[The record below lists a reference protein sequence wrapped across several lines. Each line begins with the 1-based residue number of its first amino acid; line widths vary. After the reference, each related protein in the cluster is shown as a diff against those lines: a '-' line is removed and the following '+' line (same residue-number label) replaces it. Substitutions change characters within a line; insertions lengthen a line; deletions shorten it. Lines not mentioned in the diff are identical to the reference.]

1 LPVILT
7 QTDTTVGF
15 LSQDAQKLFEIKSRP
30 QTKPFLKVYN
40 SLQDFKKDF
49 KRIPSSY
56 KKKFRRAK
64 KTTFVVKD
72 QAIRIAPSTLAS
84 HYLREFCWHYSTSAN
99 ESSKSF
105 ERNFCE
111 EKSDIII
118 ENREG
123 LYETNSSKIY
133 KINKC
138 KKRRL
143 R

>member
-49 KRIPSSY
+49 KRIPYSH
-56 KKKFRRAK
+56 KKTFRRAK
-64 KTTFVVKD
+64 KTTFVVKN
-72 QAIRIAPSTLAS
+72 QAVRIAPVTLNS
-84 HYLREFCWHYSTSAN
+84 YYLREFKWHYSTSAN
-99 ESSKSF
+99 ESSKEF
-105 ERNFCE
+105 ERSFCE

-118 ENREG
+118 ESSKG
-123 LYETNSSKIY
+123 LYETDSSKIY
-133 KINKC
+133 KINKS

>member
-1 LPVILT
+1 LPIILT

-49 KRIPSSY
+49 KRLPSSH
-56 KKKFRRAK
+56 KKSFRRAK
-64 KTTFVVKD
+64 KTTYVVKN
-72 QAIRIAPSTLAS
+72 QALRIAPSPLNS
-84 HYLREFCWHYSTSAN
+84 KLLREFCWQYSTSAN
-99 ESSKSF
+99 ESGKTF
-105 ERNFCE
+105 ERSFCE

-118 ENREG
+118 ENKDRLHEKS
-123 LYETNSSKIY
+123 SSKIY
-133 KINKC
+133 KLGKT